1 MAATTADDF
10 VVLQAMGRQ
19 AGGESLIW
27 KLVARA
33 LGPASVYN
41 QNFRLGELFYT
52 KVEDE
57 SVALLVTKEAWRK
70 LVKKV
75 SRLDVVS
82 DFSLDSIPGGSGVV
96 SDEDRL
102 VVRLETHRRL
112 PAAARPS
119 HIQTQR

>member
-41 QNFRLGELFYT
+41 QNFLLGELFYT

-57 SVALLVTKEAWRK
+57 SVALLVTG
-70 LVKKV
+70 
-75 SRLDVVS
+75 RLGAS
-82 DFSLDSIPGGSGVV
+82 
-96 SDEDRL
+96 
-102 VVRLETHRRL
+102 
-112 PAAARPS
+112 
-119 HIQTQR
+119 